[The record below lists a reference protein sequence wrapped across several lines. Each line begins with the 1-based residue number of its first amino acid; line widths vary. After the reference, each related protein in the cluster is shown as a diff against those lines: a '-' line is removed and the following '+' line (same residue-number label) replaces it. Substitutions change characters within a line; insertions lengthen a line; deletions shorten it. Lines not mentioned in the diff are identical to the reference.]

1 MVRDQTFMYFKNTQD
16 ALKQGWINKKSSKRA
31 GTLGKRTQMKRQFFV
46 LRGSYLSYYESDEE
60 DMKAL
65 NTLDIR
71 SCTTVS
77 DEGTRNN
84 MFSVTNVDKTYV
96 FSADSQEEKREWMD
110 LLRRVK
116 YMRDEQLEKL
126 QLSVE
131 ADPRNAMGSL
141 DLDLIDD
148 VSATKQSNRPN
159 SFAIIMAHRVMV
171 LSADKQDD
179 MHRFVLTCIK
189 YNYNITILLQ
199 PNMSRMLLSLAASS
213 VFILF
218 VRWISVLK
226 PTYRAIN
233 TQGLEILRKG
243 YLIKERE
250 GEGNLIA
257 TMARKKRFYVLTRDG
272 LSYYRSEDSWLMGQI
287 RLDSLCSLVLPNEAR
302 ETDRWTFMLNTR
314 KKSYLLGCVCEQD
327 YHEWVYAINNVIF
340 SKPVIETATEKLI
353 NFIVQTRVPRRPH
366 VLDEVDLCSYLS

>member
-1 MVRDQTFMYFKNTQD
+1 MTSPTSSFDNENEIEERERFASIQRALGIPGSELYSMSMEGFLYLRGGRVNTWKRRWCVVRDQTFMYFKNTQD

-31 GTLGKRTQMKRQFFV
+31 GTLGKRSQMKRQFFV

-60 DMKAL
+60 DMKSL

-84 MFSVTNVDKTYV
+84 MFSVTNVDKTYM
-96 FSADSQEEKREWMD
+96 FSADTQEEKREWMD

-116 YMRDEQLEKL
+116 YMSEEQLDKL

-148 VSATKQSNRPN
+148 VSATKQSNRAN

-179 MHRFVLTCIK
+179 MHRFVQP
-189 YNYNITILLQ
+189 LL
-199 PNMSRMLLSLAASS
+199 
-213 VFILF
+213 
-218 VRWISVLK
+218 
-226 PTYRAIN
+226 
-233 TQGLEILRKG
+233 
-243 YLIKERE
+243 KE
-250 GEGNLIA
+250 LQYHYIA
-257 TMARKKRFYVLTRDG
+257 TT
-272 LSYYRSEDSWLMGQI
+272 
-287 RLDSLCSLVLPNEAR
+287 
-302 ETDRWTFMLNTR
+302 
-314 KKSYLLGCVCEQD
+314 
-327 YHEWVYAINNVIF
+327 
-340 SKPVIETATEKLI
+340 
-353 NFIVQTRVPRRPH
+353 
-366 VLDEVDLCSYLS
+366 